1 MVALDT
7 KSMASM
13 LVASHAF
20 GVAVGRRLTANGWAK
35 LPGFF
40 LIFQYVKECVARSD
54 ARVFVYEGGKS
65 EDCVSNIPTYFFF
78 FQSIV

>member
-35 LPGFF
+35 LPGIF
-40 LIFQYVKECVARSD
+40 LIFQYVKECVATSD
-54 ARVFVYEGGKS
+54 TRFFVYEGKS
-65 EDCVSNIPTYFFF
+65 EDCVSNIPTDFFF
-78 FQSIV
+78 FQSLV